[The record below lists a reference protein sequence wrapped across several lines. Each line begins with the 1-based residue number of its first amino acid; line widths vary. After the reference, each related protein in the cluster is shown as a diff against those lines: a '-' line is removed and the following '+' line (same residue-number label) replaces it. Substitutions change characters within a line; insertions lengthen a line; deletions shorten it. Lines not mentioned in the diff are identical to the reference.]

1 MMTDGID
8 FPNGDIEE
16 ERERLAEVDDDEL
29 REELERIADEISEWR
44 DEYGVESTDELRES
58 IDEEMELSER
68 EKRREV
74 AYDWEYNNHVRE
86 LIIGEAY
93 RRNSDD
99 AAETNKEWSEVST
112 EANQYLGGDYSFW

>member
-58 IDEEMELSER
+58 IDEEMDVEER
-68 EKRREV
+68 ERRVEA
-74 AYDWEYNNHVRE
+74 AYDWAHNQHTRE
-86 LIIGEAY
+86 LIFSESY
-93 RRNSDD
+93 RRNADH
-99 AAETNKEWSEVST
+99 AAETNEEWSAVST
-112 EANQYLGGDYSFW
+112 EANRHLGGEE

>member
-1 MMTDGID
+1 MTDGID